1 MRQRIAFLCPLI
13 RRVATIRPRPLLL
26 CLAVATL
33 GLGACTAIENDLD
46 KGLAYGTD
54 QERLTRKVDER
65 RKPGKLPSGINN
77 YLWRAAMETVGQF
90 PLITADPRTG
100 RIVTEWR
107 SPPTDRDERTQL
119 TVEVLDPDLRRDTL
133 RVTVAREV
141 RGEDRQWRPAPAP
154 ALIAHDLEQTIL
166 NKARDLR

>member
-1 MRQRIAFLCPLI
+1 M
-13 RRVATIRPRPLLL
+13 LLS
-26 CLAVATL
+26 LALAALVP
-33 GLGACTAIENDLD
+33 GGCTAIRNDLD
-46 KGLAYGTD
+46 KGLNYGTD

-77 YLWRAAMETVGQF
+77 YLWRAAMETVGHF
-90 PLITADPRTG
+90 PLVTADPRTG

-107 SPPTDRDERTQL
+107 SPPTDKDERTQL

-141 RGEDRQWRPAPAP
+141 RGDDGQWRPAPAP
-154 ALIAHDLEQTIL
+154 VLIAHDLEQTIL
-166 NKARDLR
+166 SKARDLR

>member
-1 MRQRIAFLCPLI
+1 
-13 RRVATIRPRPLLL
+13 
-26 CLAVATL
+26 
-33 GLGACTAIENDLD
+33 
-46 KGLAYGTD
+46 
-54 QERLTRKVDER
+54 
-65 RKPGKLPSGINN
+65 
-77 YLWRAAMETVGQF
+77 METVGQF